1 LWWWIKRVIVDEELE
16 PQTKR
21 KVLKDLELMS
31 IDALH
36 EYIVELNA
44 EMPRKPLRVPQKV
57 SSGYSCSWH
66 KIQDKG

>member
-1 LWWWIKRVIVDEELE
+1 MIVDEELE

-44 EMPRKPLRVPQKV
+44 EIDRARQAITAKEAA
-57 SSGYSCSWH
+57 
-66 KIQDKG
+66 KGTAESVFRS

>member
-1 LWWWIKRVIVDEELE
+1 MDEELE

-21 KVLKDLELMS
+21 LVLRDLELMS

-44 EMPRKPLRVPQKV
+44 EIDRARQAIMVKEEA
-57 SSGYSCSWH
+57 
-66 KIQDKG
+66 KGAAESVFKS

>member
-1 LWWWIKRVIVDEELE
+1 MDEELE

-21 KVLKDLELMS
+21 PVLRDLELMS

-44 EMPRKPLRVPQKV
+44 EIDRARQAITVKEVA
-57 SSGYSCSWH
+57 
-66 KIQDKG
+66 KGAAESAFKS

>member
-1 LWWWIKRVIVDEELE
+1 MEDELE

-21 KVLKDLELMS
+21 PVLRDLELMS

-44 EMPRKPLRVPQKV
+44 EIDRARQAITVKEAA
-57 SSGYSCSWH
+57 
-66 KIQDKG
+66 KGAAESVFRS

>member
-1 LWWWIKRVIVDEELE
+1 MDEELE

-44 EMPRKPLRVPQKV
+44 EIDRTRQAITVKEAA
-57 SSGYSCSWH
+57 
-66 KIQDKG
+66 KGAAESVFRS